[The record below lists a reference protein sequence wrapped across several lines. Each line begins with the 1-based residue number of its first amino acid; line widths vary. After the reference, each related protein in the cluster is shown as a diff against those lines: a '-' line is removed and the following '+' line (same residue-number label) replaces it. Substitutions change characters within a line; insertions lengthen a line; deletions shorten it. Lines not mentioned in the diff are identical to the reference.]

1 MARKGSIMNPNDL
14 MKTAQDNLKKN
25 VEHLENEL
33 KKMRTGRA
41 NPGMLDGVLVEAYGV
56 PTPLNQVASI
66 TVPESQM
73 LQLTPFDPNNLQAI
87 TQAIRDNQSLGL
99 NPTDDGRIIRLPIPP
114 LTEERRREIVKQLG
128 AKTEESMIRMRN
140 IRHEAR
146 ESVEKLKK
154 AKDIGEDDFTRFEK
168 QLDEAIHEYKTKI
181 DVLAQAKEKEI
192 MTV

>member
-1 MARKGSIMNPNDL
+1 MNPNDL
-14 MKTAQDNLKKN
+14 VKTAQDNLKKN

-73 LQLTPFDPNNLQAI
+73 LQLTPFDPNNLQVI

-146 ESVEKLKK
+146 ENAEKLKK

-168 QLDEAIHEYKTKI
+168 QLDETIHEYKTKI

>member
-1 MARKGSIMNPNDL
+1 MNPNDL

-146 ESVEKLKK
+146 ESAEKLKK

-168 QLDEAIHEYKTKI
+168 QLDEAIHEFKTKI